1 MYNWCQKRMRTYTR
15 TPKRPNKIRFN
26 ITLTSDSNRALKGLA
41 QTERRSKSNMLE
53 ILIRRETERF
63 ESTERKAA

>member
-1 MYNWCQKRMRTYTR
+1 MTTTMRP
-15 TPKRPNKIRFN
+15 PKRTNKIRFN
-26 ITLTSDSNRALKGLA
+26 ITLTSDANRALKGLA

-63 ESTERKAA
+63 ESIERKAA

>member
-1 MYNWCQKRMRTYTR
+1 MYNWCQKRMTTYTR

-26 ITLTSDSNRALKGLA
+26 ITLTSDANRALKGLA